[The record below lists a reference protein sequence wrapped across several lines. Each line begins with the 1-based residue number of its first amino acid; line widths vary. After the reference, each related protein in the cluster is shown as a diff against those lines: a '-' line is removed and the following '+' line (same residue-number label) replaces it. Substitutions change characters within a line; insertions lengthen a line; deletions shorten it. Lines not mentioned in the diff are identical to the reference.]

1 MTGPGPVGEQPHL
14 GRKAAK
20 KREESS
26 SRGSVVM
33 NPIGGSVVMN
43 PIGIHEYAGSIL
55 GLAQWVKDPLLP

>member
-1 MTGPGPVGEQPHL
+1 MTEPGPVGEQPHL

-33 NPIGGSVVMN
+33 NPIG
-43 PIGIHEYAGSIL
+43 IHEYAGSIL